1 MNSGKNIESRERI
14 VNIYGIGNPLI
25 DILANIDDEDLRRL
39 SLHKGTMHLI
49 DRERHTKLISY
60 LKDKP
65 LVYSPGGS
73 CPNTMVTL
81 RMLGVNTT
89 LAGGIGKDEL
99 ALIYQKKLE
108 EIHLNNELVP
118 YDDSTGTSV
127 ILLTEDKERTM
138 NTYLGAN
145 RCFNEKDVNLDSLKK
160 AGLFYFTGYMW
171 DTEAQKGAIRKALS
185 FCKENGI
192 LVAFDV
198 ADSFAVGR
206 YRQDFLELIES
217 SCHIVFANKEEAR
230 FLFDN
235 YDAYECCKSMSRL
248 APIAVVKNGKKGSFV
263 AKNGKIMEIPV
274 HGTTS
279 PVDTTGAG
287 DTYAAGFLYGF
298 ANGFDIRT
306 CGEIASYLA
315 GEIITTTGAQFTKEK
330 AAEIRLYLEN
340 SYISRT

>member
-89 LAGGIGKDEL
+89 LAG
-99 ALIYQKKLE
+99 
-108 EIHLNNELVP
+108 
-118 YDDSTGTSV
+118 SV

-171 DTEAQKGAIRKALS
+171 DTEAQKGAIRKALT
-185 FCKENGI
+185 FCKENG
-192 LVAFDV
+192 
-198 ADSFAVGR
+198 
-206 YRQDFLELIES
+206 
-217 SCHIVFANKEEAR
+217 
-230 FLFDN
+230 
-235 YDAYECCKSMSRL
+235 
-248 APIAVVKNGKKGSFV
+248 GSTF
-263 AKNGKIMEIPV
+263 P
-274 HGTTS
+274 
-279 PVDTTGAG
+279 
-287 DTYAAGFLYGF
+287 F
-298 ANGFDIRT
+298 
-306 CGEIASYLA
+306 
-315 GEIITTTGAQFTKEK
+315 
-330 AAEIRLYLEN
+330 
-340 SYISRT
+340 